1 MEPRAR
7 RQRSHATPTPPPGI
21 RVEPVR
27 TRRNGRDG
35 HARTAAAHGD
45 AFPVRNVVV
54 SSDRSEQPPP
64 TVPDPPVS
72 AAGEAER
79 VSPVQQ
85 ACERLAARN
94 SEVQALIGRIERFR
108 YERMIVRIRQVL
120 DRQLPARATVAVISR
135 GDEKLVTVSGRRAWH
150 FPQTPKGV
158 YAGHHP
164 ADSHAAIVHLE
175 QVRARGARY
184 LLIPR
189 TAFWW
194 LDHYRDLADHL
205 QRSATCVFRDDHTCA
220 LFALGAVR
228 KAK

>member
-1 MEPRAR
+1 MEPRTR
-7 RQRSHATPTPPPGI
+7 RQRSHVRPTLPPAI
-21 RVEPVR
+21 RMESVR
-27 TRRNGRDG
+27 ARRNGRDG
-35 HARTAAAHGD
+35 HVGPSPAHGD

-54 SSDRSEQPPP
+54 SGEPREQPPQA
-64 TVPDPPVS
+64 VPDPSV
-72 AAGEAER
+72 AAAEAER

-85 ACERLAARN
+85 ACERLAAR
-94 SEVQALIGRIERFR
+94 SGEVQALIGRIERFR

-120 DRQLPARATVAVISR
+120 ERQLSSRATVAVISR

-228 KAK
+228 KPK